1 VWYRMERPR
10 LALLNAA
17 MESVHTTRNFRRE
30 LDADLVEFDVTAGEG
45 PPTVEYDG
53 FVVTGSK
60 SSVYWDEDWIDA
72 TEEWVRTAVD
82 RGLPALG
89 VCWGHQLLAQ
99 ALGGT
104 VEDMGEFELG
114 YREVRKVG
122 DSVLL
127 AGIDDPI
134 YPFISHGD
142 AVTELPPGAEPIAEN
157 DCSNHGFV
165 LDRVHTVQF
174 HPEYDAETARDVA
187 AGKEFLDESYRQQV
201 LDDVTDENYA
211 RSCEVKRLFENFT
224 AYVRS
229 LADEGES
236 AVTSGTA
243 AE

>member
-1 VWYRMERPR
+1 MTRPR

-17 MESVHTTRNFRRE
+17 IESVHTPRNFRRE
-30 LDADLVEFDVTAGEG
+30 LDADLAEFDVTSEQLPATFEF
-45 PPTVEYDG
+45 DG

-60 SSVYWDEDWIDA
+60 SSVYQDDAWIDA
-72 TEEWVRTAVD
+72 TEAWARAAVD

-114 YREVRKVG
+114 FREVRKVG
-122 DSVLL
+122 DSRLL
-127 AGIDDPI
+127 SGIEDPM

-157 DCSNHGFV
+157 DYSNHGFA

-174 HPEYDAETARDVA
+174 HPEYDAETARYVA
-187 AGKEFLDESYRQQV
+187 EGKEFLDDEYQQRV
-201 LDDVTDENYA
+201 LDSVTDENYA
-211 RSCEVKRLFENFT
+211 RSTAVKALFENFT
-224 AYVRS
+224 SYVREIEPAAA
-229 LADEGES
+229 AD
-236 AVTSGTA
+236 
-243 AE
+243 

>member
-1 VWYRMERPR
+1 MTRPR

-17 MESVHTTRNFRRE
+17 KESVHTPRNFRRE
-30 LDADLVEFDVTAGEG
+30 LDADLAEFDVTDEQLPATFEF
-45 PPTVEYDG
+45 DG

-60 SSVYWDEDWIDA
+60 SSVYQDDDWIDA
-72 TEEWVRTAVD
+72 TEAWAREAVD

-114 YREVRKVG
+114 FREVRKVG
-122 DSVLL
+122 DSRLL
-127 AGIDDPI
+127 DGIDDPM

-157 DCSNHGFV
+157 DYSNHGFA

-174 HPEYDAETARDVA
+174 HPEYDAETARHVA
-187 AGKEFLDESYRQQV
+187 EGKEFLDDEYRQRV
-201 LDDVTDENYA
+201 LDSITDENYA
-211 RSCEVKRLFENFT
+211 RSTAVKALFENFT
-224 AYVRS
+224 SYVRE
-229 LADEGES
+229 LEP
-236 AVTSGTA
+236 TA
-243 AE
+243 AAD

>member
-1 VWYRMERPR
+1 MERPR

-17 MESVHTTRNFRRE
+17 IDSVHTPRNFRRE
-30 LDADLVEFDVTAGEG
+30 LDADLAEFDVSGGEV
-45 PPTVEYDG
+45 PPTFEYDG

-72 TEEWVRTAVD
+72 TEAWVREAVD

-114 YREVRKVG
+114 YREVRKIG
-122 DSVLL
+122 DSLL
-127 AGIDDPI
+127 LDGVDGPM

-142 AVTELPPGAEPIAEN
+142 AVTELPPGADPIAEN
-157 DCSNHGFV
+157 DYSNHGFA

-174 HPEYDAETARDVA
+174 HPEYDAETARHVA
-187 AGKEFLDESYRQQV
+187 SNKEFLDESY
-201 LDDVTDENYA
+201 LDRVFDDLTEANYA
-211 RSCEVKRLFENFT
+211 RSCEVKGLFENFT

-229 LADEGES
+229 VAAGEAES
-236 AVTSGTA
+236 RASGQA

>member
-1 VWYRMERPR
+1 MTRPR

-17 MESVHTTRNFRRE
+17 MESVHTPRNFRRE
-30 LDADLVEFDVTAGEG
+30 LDADLAEFDVTDEQLPA
-45 PPTVEYDG
+45 TFDFDG

-60 SSVYWDEDWIDA
+60 SAVYEDDPWIEA
-72 TEEWVRTAVD
+72 TEAWAEEAVD

-114 YREVRKVG
+114 FREVQKVG
-122 DSVLL
+122 DSRLL
-127 AGIDDPI
+127 DGIGDPM

-157 DCSNHGFV
+157 DYSNHGFA

-174 HPEYDAETARDVA
+174 HPEYDAETARHVA
-187 AGKEFLDESYRQQV
+187 EGKEFLDDEYRRRV
-201 LDDVTDENYA
+201 LDSITDENYD
-211 RSCEVKRLFENFT
+211 RSTAVKTLFENFT
-224 AYVRS
+224 SYVREVETPAA
-229 LADEGES
+229 AD
-236 AVTSGTA
+236 
-243 AE
+243 